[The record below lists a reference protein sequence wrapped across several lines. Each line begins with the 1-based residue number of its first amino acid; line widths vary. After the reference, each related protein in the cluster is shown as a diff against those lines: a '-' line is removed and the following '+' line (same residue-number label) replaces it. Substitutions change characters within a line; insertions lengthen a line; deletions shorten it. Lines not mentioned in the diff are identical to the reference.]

1 MNGGANSAKRVSEWN
16 VAFPLE
22 LLRAS
27 PMNKMC
33 RQSGSAEIPV
43 RVLVADHEPMWRE
56 YASTRLQSQGLEPVV
71 VVNGERAWSV
81 LQERDAP
88 RLVIIDQRIPQLNAL
103 EICRRLRVRADAFYT
118 YIMVLMTVSHRGE
131 ELLCLQSGAD
141 DCLAKPY
148 NQDDFTARLAIAQRV
163 LAIDM
168 RLSAINRRWR
178 ILVDNMPFG
187 VAAVDVNGRLK
198 RMNTT
203 FARQMG
209 YSDVKEL
216 LGQPLRWVIQR
227 QTDVRGLLD
236 EVRWGEQFDEVE
248 VVCHGVKGKPR
259 VLRLWGRPLVD
270 SDEAA
275 YEIVV
280 KEN

>member
-1 MNGGANSAKRVSEWN
+1 
-16 VAFPLE
+16 
-22 LLRAS
+22 
-27 PMNKMC
+27 
-33 RQSGSAEIPV
+33 
-43 RVLVADHEPMWRE
+43 MWRE
-56 YASTRLQSQGLEPVV
+56 YACTRLQSQGLEPVP

-81 LQERDAP
+81 LQEKDAP
-88 RLVIIDQRIPQLNAL
+88 RLLVIDQRIPELNAL
-103 EICRRLRVRADAFYT
+103 EICRRLRIRADAFYT
-118 YIMVLMTVSHRGE
+118 YVLVLMAVSHRGE
-131 ELLCLQSGAD
+131 ELLCLQAGAD

-148 NQDDFTARLAIAQRV
+148 NQDDFVARLAIAERV
-163 LAIDM
+163 LAIDN

-178 ILVDNMPFG
+178 TLVDHMPFG
-187 VAAVDVNGRLK
+187 VAAVDANGRLK

-209 YSDVKEL
+209 YGDVKEL
-216 LGQPLRWVIQR
+216 LGQSLRWVIQR

-236 EVRWGEQFDEVE
+236 EVRWGEQFDAVE

-259 VLRLWGRPLVD
+259 LLRLWGRPLLN

-280 KEN
+280 QEN